1 MIDLSILGT
10 TMRMAA
16 PILLAG
22 TGALYNDRAGTT
34 NITLEGTMLLGSFF
48 AVTCSYFTQSWVMGA
63 LAGVATG
70 VVISLLFYL
79 LTVVLGGDDLVVG
92 FAMNIL
98 LDGLSIFLLKQIFHQ
113 SGSLVDSRIQ
123 GVPSVRAEFFESIPE
138 QPNLDCIFCLYRCH
152 GHMVCAVSYPIWPAD
167 SCLRRASAG
176 CSHSGYKGASCPF
189 LVQPNQ
195 WRSVWTWRRT
205 DFSGLSDA
213 LYAGNDSGQR
223 FHRSWRGHL
232 LPWKP
237 AAFDCN
243 HAFLRLFGSAV
254 Q

>member
-123 GVPSVRAEFFESIPE
+123 GVPSIRAEFFESIPVLGDLLNN
-138 QPNLDCIFCLYRCH
+138 PGLYIL
-152 GHMVCAVSYPIWPAD
+152 P
-167 SCLRRASAG
+167 
-176 CSHSGYKGASCPF
+176 
-189 LVQPNQ
+189 
-195 WRSVWTWRRT
+195 
-205 DFSGLSDA
+205 LS
-213 LYAGNDSGQR
+213 
-223 FHRSWRGHL
+223 
-232 LPWKP
+232 LPWSHGMCCFVP
-237 AAFDCN
+237 HLACG
-243 HAFLRLFGSAV
+243 FLLAESIRRLQPQWV
-254 Q
+254 

>member
-123 GVPSVRAEFFESIPE
+123 GVPSIRAEFSS
-138 QPNLDCIFCLYRCH
+138 QYRFWAIC
-152 GHMVCAVSYPIWPAD
+152 
-167 SCLRRASAG
+167 
-176 CSHSGYKGASCPF
+176 
-189 LVQPNQ
+189 
-195 WRSVWTWRRT
+195 
-205 DFSGLSDA
+205 
-213 LYAGNDSGQR
+213 
-223 FHRSWRGHL
+223 
-232 LPWKP
+232 
-237 AAFDCN
+237 
-243 HAFLRLFGSAV
+243 
-254 Q
+254 

>member
-98 LDGLSIFLLKQIFHQ
+98 LDGLSIFLLKQIFTNPVLWWI
-113 SGSLVDSRIQ
+113 LVFK
-123 GVPSVRAEFFESIPE
+123 V
-138 QPNLDCIFCLYRCH
+138 Y
-152 GHMVCAVSYPIWPAD
+152 
-167 SCLRRASAG
+167 
-176 CSHSGYKGASCPF
+176 
-189 LVQPNQ
+189 
-195 WRSVWTWRRT
+195 
-205 DFSGLSDA
+205 
-213 LYAGNDSGQR
+213 
-223 FHRSWRGHL
+223 
-232 LPWKP
+232 
-237 AAFDCN
+237 
-243 HAFLRLFGSAV
+243 RLFEQSFSSQYRFWAIC
-254 Q
+254 